1 MRTELQRRRRPLTW
15 VAPAGEAEEV
25 SARRAPHAR
34 RSALHPAAWH
44 GQQRPTRTRARRGR
58 RRSGRSSHGP
68 RTAGLHFRGVFPASR
83 LPLETQRAGGGTGGT
98 QSRSRPR
105 RAGAAMPRRPQRGKG
120 VRSTTSSPRRAKQTN
135 HLPPPPRRL
144 PEPPWPLGRGAR
156 SQQGGRRPG
165 SRSAARAGA
174 PRPRASS
181 PRTGS
186 EAQRLQLV
194 RAENDAGEGVEGKGA
209 GPRVRSRALPG
220 EDQASSVEARTGPG
234 SQPGRVGGPLSAL
247 PTAPKE
253 PFCGALPLAG

>member
-1 MRTELQRRRRPLTW
+1 MEKAPVNLGGPGRGGGGGLSQQGTTRSPLSPPPGRL
-15 VAPAGEAEEV
+15 A
-25 SARRAPHAR
+25 
-34 RSALHPAAWH
+34 
-44 GQQRPTRTRARRGR
+44 RPTAPTKTRPRRGR
-58 RRSGRSSHGP
+58 QRSGRSSHGP

-83 LPLETQRAGGGTGGT
+83 LPLETRRAGGGTGGT

-144 PEPPWPLGRGAR
+144 HGAPVAPRQRRALSAGRPPA
-156 SQQGGRRPG
+156 G

-174 PRPRASS
+174 PSPRASS

-234 SQPGRVGGPLSAL
+234 SQPGRVGAPLSAL

-253 PFCGALPLAG
+253 PFCGALALPLAG

>member
-1 MRTELQRRRRPLTW
+1 MAGPPTARGQRVCISGVSSQPPGSLWRHGGQGEEQVGPKAE
-15 VAPAGEAEEV
+15 VA
-25 SARRAPHAR
+25 HA
-34 RSALHPAAWH
+34 AL
-44 GQQRPTRTRARRGR
+44 
-58 RRSGRSSHGP
+58 GP
-68 RTAGLHFRGVFPASR
+68 RCREGL
-83 LPLETQRAGGGTGGT
+83 RA
-98 QSRSRPR
+98 
-105 RAGAAMPRRPQRGKG
+105 GKG

-144 PEPPWPLGRGAR
+144 HGAPAAPGQRRALSAGRPPAR
-156 SQQGGRRPG
+156 IQG

-194 RAENDAGEGVEGKGA
+194 RAENDAGEGVGGKGA
-209 GPRVRSRALPG
+209 GPRVRSRALLPG

-234 SQPGRVGGPLSAL
+234 SQPRRVGGPLSAL

-253 PFCGALPLAG
+253 PFCGALALPLAG